1 MWFWYAGTNLS
12 KRRGASVFGVGN
24 CVEANTEHTG
34 MGRRAVVVGER
45 LFHVGSPTFSRLSP
59 IRFDAGS
66 VPVLL
71 VPPQPQFRSYWF
83 SHGPSSGT
91 FGSTTSSVPV
101 LLVLL
106 QPSSGPLDSP
116 TAQFP
121 SYCFFH
127 VPSSG
132 SIGAHTAQI
141 RFWFYHSPVPVLLV
155 LPHSHFR
162 SYWFSHN
169 PNSVSYIR
177 TTL

>member
-101 LLVLL
+101 LLVL
-106 QPSSGPLDSP
+106 PL
-116 TAQFP
+116 
-121 SYCFFH
+121 
-127 VPSSG
+127 
-132 SIGAHTAQI
+132 
-141 RFWFYHSPVPVLLV
+141 PVLLV
-155 LPHSHFR
+155 LPHPHFR
-162 SYWFSHN
+162 SYWFYHIPSSG
-169 PNSVSYIR
+169 PIGSPTAYFPSYLFFHIP
-177 TTL
+177 TSGPICSPTA